1 MYCSLRVGFF
11 FSSRRRHTRWT
22 GDWSSDVCSSDLH
35 LDDSRPHITD
45 LFESYLASD
54 EVRRADALYILGD
67 LVEAWIGDDDDAEL
81 PARIA
86 RATRAVRESGVPVY
100 FMPGNRDFLLGPD
113 YAERAGLTL
122 LEDGVVHDLYGRPT
136 LLMHGD
142 TLCTDD
148 VAYQAVRRQ
157 VRTPEWKAN
166 ILAMPLEARR
176 AFAAKARA
184 DSKAHT
190 GSTMESIMDVNAEA
204 VAAALRGA
212 GVTRLIHGH
221 THRPAIHRLELDGKP
236 AERIV
241 LGDWYEQGSVLVVD
255 GERVELRGLAT
266 G

>member
-1 MYCSLRVGFF
+1 MARLFIA
-11 FSSRRRHTRWT
+11 
-22 GDWSSDVCSSDLH
+22 DLH

-45 LFESYLASD
+45 LFERYLAGD

-67 LVEAWIGDDDDAEL
+67 LVEAWIGDDDDAQL

-100 FMPGNRDFLLGPD
+100 FMSGNRDFLLGQD
-113 YAERAGLTL
+113 YAERAGLSL
-122 LEDGVVHDLYGRPT
+122 LEDGTVHDLYGRST

-157 VRTPEWKAN
+157 VRTPQWKAN

-184 DSKAHT
+184 DSRAHT
-190 GSTMESIMDVNAEA
+190 GKTMESIMDVNADA
-204 VAAALRGA
+204 VAQAMRGA

-221 THRPAIHRLELDGKP
+221 THRPAIHDFSLDGH
-236 AERIV
+236 EVQRIV
-241 LGDWYEQGSVLVVD
+241 LGDWYEQGSVLRVD
-255 GERVELRGLAT
+255 ADGATLRGLSP
-266 G
+266 

>member
-1 MYCSLRVGFF
+1 MASLFIA
-11 FSSRRRHTRWT
+11 
-22 GDWSSDVCSSDLH
+22 DLH
-35 LDDSRPHITD
+35 LDDSRPHITG
-45 LFESYLASD
+45 LFERYLAGD
-54 EVRRADALYILGD
+54 EVRQADALYILGD

-86 RATRAVRESGVPVY
+86 RATRAVREAGVPVY
-100 FMPGNRDFLLGPD
+100 FMPGNRDFLLGLD
-113 YAERAGLTL
+113 YADRAGLTL
-122 LEDGVVHDLYGRPT
+122 LDDGVVHDLHGRPT

-184 DSKAHT
+184 DSRAHT

-204 VAAALRGA
+204 VAQAMRGA
-212 GVTRLIHGH
+212 GVTRLVHGH
-221 THRPAIHRLELDGKP
+221 THRPAIHEFQLDGHD
-236 AERIV
+236 AQRIV
-241 LGDWYEQGSVLVVD
+241 LGDWYEQGSVLRIEPD
-255 GERVELRGLAT
+255 RIELRGLAL
-266 G
+266 

>member
-1 MYCSLRVGFF
+1 MASLFIA
-11 FSSRRRHTRWT
+11 
-22 GDWSSDVCSSDLH
+22 DLH

-45 LFESYLASD
+45 LFERYLAGD
-54 EVRRADALYILGD
+54 EVRQADALYILGD

-86 RATRAVRESGVPVY
+86 GATRAVRDSGKPVY
-100 FMPGNRDFLLGPD
+100 FMPGNRDFLLGRY
-113 YAERAGLTL
+113 YADRAGLTL

-184 DSKAHT
+184 DSRAHT
-190 GSTMESIMDVNAEA
+190 GTTMESIMDVNADA
-204 VAAALRGA
+204 VAQAMRGA
-212 GVTRLIHGH
+212 AVTRLIHGH
-221 THRPAIHRLELDGKP
+221 THRPAIHEFSLDGQN
-236 AERIV
+236 AQRIV
-241 LGDWYEQGSVLVVD
+241 LGDWYEQGSVL
-255 GERVELRGLAT
+255 RVAHDRSELHGLSL
-266 G
+266 